1 MATPSTPTPT
11 PDAPLVSSL
20 GEWTA
25 TGRYASV
32 PDDWHIVITDVE
44 GSTRAIAEGRY
55 KQVNAVGVASI
66 VAVANACG
74 GDAFP
79 FVFGGDGA
87 TLAMPPEW
95 LDKAIATLEGLRAR
109 TLRNTGLRLRVGA
122 VSVGQVRRAGGD
134 VRLAWREMP
143 AGFRLALFSGGGLT
157 VAEALVKAGRQ
168 EAPSHA
174 EVAPPVSVEGLECR
188 WNDIPSRHGRIM
200 SLLVRPRGHDLS
212 HLAPLLALLES
223 LGPGIVPVHHDQVPL
238 TWPPRHLATE
248 LAMRADTRWRR
259 TFKHAGVWLLTGLF
273 SRIVRRQSTQATSL
287 AGRYLRSLGANADHV
302 KLDDTFRAV
311 LDLRDDQAAQVE
323 ALLGQLQAQER
334 IDFGLHYSD
343 HALMT
348 CFVRNLDRHLH
359 FVDGGDGGYAMAAV
373 ALKRSLEPRAACPS
387 CSDACP

>member
-1 MATPSTPTPT
+1 MSGSTAQSPL
-11 PDAPLVSSL
+11 PDAPTVVSL
-20 GEWTA
+20 AEWTTA
-25 TGRYASV
+25 GRYAAV

-44 GSTRAIAEGRY
+44 GSTQAIAEGRY

-74 GDAFP
+74 GDVFP

-87 TLAMPPEW
+87 TLAVPPEW
-95 LDKAIATLEGLRAR
+95 LDAAMATLEGLRAR
-109 TLRNTGLRLRVGA
+109 TLRNTGLRLRVGS
-122 VSVGQVRRAGGD
+122 VSVGQVRQAGGD

-168 EAPSHA
+168 EAPA
-174 EVAPPVSVEGLECR
+174 EPAAAPAVSVEGLECR
-188 WNDIPSRHGRIM
+188 WNDIPSQRGRIM

-223 LGPGIVPVHHDQVPL
+223 LGPDIVPVHHDKVPL

-248 LAMRADTRWRR
+248 LAMRADARWRR
-259 TFKHAGVWLLTGLF
+259 ALRQAGVWLLTGLL
-273 SRIVRRQSTQATSL
+273 SRIVRRQSADADSI
-287 AGRYLRSLGANADHV
+287 AGKYLRSLGPNADHV

-311 LDLRDDQAAQVE
+311 LDLREAEAAQVE
-323 ALLGQLQAQER
+323 ALLSQLRAQGR
-334 IDFGLHYSD
+334 IDYGLHYSD

-359 FVDGGDGGYAMAAV
+359 FVDGGDGGYALAAA
-373 ALKRSLEPRAACPS
+373 ALKRSL
-387 CSDACP
+387 